1 MLLCAPRSTKPMRI
15 WVIKTGEPVP
25 HLPAEA
31 GDRLFRAGLMAQT
44 LHERGHSVTWW
55 TAQFHHQL
63 KIMRDVIP
71 STPLHPNP
79 NGPEMIFLPSR
90 GYTSHLSPKRF
101 LDHRDV
107 RRAFTALA
115 SDQLR
120 PDVIVCAWPT
130 IDLAFAATEFG
141 RAHGVPVVLDIRDL
155 WPDIFYERITAK
167 TGLPFKGYFIPWE
180 RMGRKAMQNAD
191 AVISITEGILEWGQ
205 QRFARDKNAR
215 DRVFYQS
222 QSASPFTEDLAYWT
236 DKGVDLDAPKT
247 RLIWA
252 GTLISDLDIQTLLNA
267 IEGLPIRAAKEL
279 EFIFCG
285 SGDLAPRIEEMAAR
299 LPHVVFG
306 GWASQGALA
315 ALYQRSHI
323 GMMCYLDRF
332 DFQLSIPNK
341 VADFT
346 RFSLRILTNLGGEM
360 ERVLGPE
367 DLLIR
372 YPTGDIDAL
381 RTKLIEI
388 AEDPETYRA
397 TAPHARGLFDRL
409 FDAGTVM
416 PEFAEYIEQIA
427 KEGRK

>member
-1 MLLCAPRSTKPMRI
+1 MRV

-25 HLPAEA
+25 HLPAES

-44 LHERGHSVTWW
+44 LHERGHEVTWW
-55 TAQFHHQL
+55 NAQFHHQL
-63 KIMRDVIP
+63 KTMRDVTP
-71 STPLHPNP
+71 STPLRPNP
-79 NGPEMIFLPSR
+79 DGPEMIFLPSR

-101 LDHRDV
+101 LDHRDAA
-107 RRAFTALA
+107 RAFSALA
-115 SDQLR
+115 PKQPR
-120 PDVIVCAWPT
+120 PDVILCAWPT

-141 RAHGVPVVLDIRDL
+141 RKHNIPVILDIRDL

-180 RMGRKAMQNAD
+180 RMGRKAMQSAD
-191 AVISITEGILEWGQ
+191 AVISITAGMLEWGQ
-205 QRFARDKNAR
+205 KRFARETNAR

-222 QSASPFTEDLAYWT
+222 QSATPVAEDMDFWRG
-236 DKGVDLDAPKT
+236 KGVDLDAPKT

-252 GTLISDLDIQTLLNA
+252 GTLISDLDIQTLLSA
-267 IEGLPIRAAKEL
+267 IETLPEAAAKEL

-285 SGDLAPRIEEMAAR
+285 SGDLSPRIEEMATR

-306 GWASQGALA
+306 GWASQEALS

-346 RFSLRILTNLGGEM
+346 RSNLRILTNLGGEM
-360 ERVLGPE
+360 QRVLGPE
-367 DLLIR
+367 DLLIP
-372 YPTGDIDAL
+372 YPTGDAEAL

-388 AEDPETYRA
+388 ADNPTSYRA
-397 TAPHARGLFDRL
+397 PAPKARALFDRL

-427 KEGRK
+427 KEGRA